1 MGRAITRH
9 VGDGARRRRWA
20 DLRFGGTSGN
30 GRLLVSWI
38 YDIEFVN
45 ALDWIITREHIAG
58 AINLAAPGPL
68 PNAAFRLEIGSIIL
82 GTETELVRKR
92 RRVVPGRLREDGFP
106 FQFPPRDQAARDLCS
121 RWRHRE
127 GAVE

>member
-1 MGRAITRH
+1 MRC
-9 VGDGARRRRWA
+9 
-20 DLRFGGTSGN
+20 GGTSGN
-30 GRLLVSWI
+30 GQLLVSWI

-58 AINLAAPGPL
+58 VINLAAPG
-68 PNAAFRLEIGSIIL
+68 
-82 GTETELVRKR
+82 R
-92 RRVVPGRLREDGFP
+92 RREDGFP
-106 FQFPPRDQAARDLCS
+106 FPFPPRDHAARDLCS